1 MSRCADRQMETGV
14 MTNIAEA
21 QLIALDWGTTSARA
35 YLMGRDGDTVAE
47 RNSSLGIMEVAAK
60 TKAESLPLAL
70 AFEKALEE
78 LCGDWLERFETIP
91 VIACGM
97 VGSQQGW
104 AEAEYRPVPA
114 NLADPDYAMA
124 TVQIAPNRLMH
135 IIPGVLDRKELP
147 DVMRGE
153 ETQILGA
160 VELGGN
166 ALHEA
171 EEQLFLLPGTHSKW
185 VKVSGRTITGFSTS
199 MTGETYAL
207 LSSRSILSKLIE
219 PTDAVDWNAFERGV
233 RIAQSPAGSA
243 DLMLT
248 AFSARTLVLT
258 GGLKKTEVSD
268 YLSGLMI
275 GAEIRSVLGVAR
287 GTAFPGVT
295 ICGNKELSAR
305 YATALK
311 IFGIDQIREFQGTAP
326 RGMWAVACAQG
337 LVQTTT
343 V

>member
-1 MSRCADRQMETGV
+1 

-35 YLMGRDGDTVAE
+35 YLMGSDGSIVAE
-47 RNSSLGIMEVAAK
+47 RSASLGIMQVAS
-60 TKAESLPLAL
+60 KASAQSLPLDD
-70 AFEKALEE
+70 AFKATLTE
-78 LCGDWLERFETIP
+78 LCGDWLVEYPSAP

-104 AEAEYRPVPA
+104 TEATYRQVPA
-114 NLADPDYAMA
+114 NLADPEFELAS
-124 TVQIAPNRLMH
+124 VEIAPNRSMQ
-135 IIPGVLDRKELP
+135 IIPGVLDIKELP

-160 VELGGN
+160 IELGKTVAGN
-166 ALHEA
+166 PA
-171 EEQLFLLPGTHSKW
+171 EQLFLLPGTHSKW
-185 VKVSGRTITGFSTS
+185 VRVSGRTITGFSTS
-199 MTGETYAL
+199 MTGETFAL
-207 LSSRSILSKLIE
+207 LSTQSILSKLIE
-219 PTDAVDWNAFERGV
+219 PASSVDWLAFERGV
-233 RIAQSPAGSA
+233 KVSQSKEGAT

-258 GGLKKTEVSD
+258 GRLAKTEVSD

-275 GAEIRSVLGVAR
+275 GAEIRSVLGNQDSSQ
-287 GTAFPGVT
+287 GPSLT

-305 YATALK
+305 YTRALK
-311 IFGIDQIREFQGTAP
+311 IFGISQVQELQDTAP

-337 LVQTTT
+337 LVQT
-343 V
+343 VSV

>member
-1 MSRCADRQMETGV
+1 

-35 YLMGRDGDTVAE
+35 YLMGNGGSVVAE
-47 RNSSLGIMEVAAK
+47 RSLPLGIMQVAA
-60 TKAESLPLAL
+60 TAQAESLTLAR
-70 AFEKALEE
+70 AFEVTLGE
-78 LCGDWLERFETIP
+78 LCGDWLEAFPTIP

-104 AEAEYRPVPA
+104 VEAAYRPVPA
-114 NLADPDYAMA
+114 DLADPCAQLA
-124 TVQIAPNRLMH
+124 TVEIAPSRLLH
-135 IIPGVLDRKELP
+135 IIPGVLDNKELP

-160 VELGGN
+160 MELGGQPGQDP
-166 ALHEA
+166 ED
-171 EEQLFLLPGTHSKW
+171 QVFLLPGTHSKW
-185 VKVSGRTITGFSTS
+185 VKVSGRTITEFSTS

-207 LSSRSILSKLIE
+207 LSSQSILSKLIE
-219 PTDAVDWNAFERGV
+219 PSSTVQWSAFERGV
-233 RIAQSPAGSA
+233 QVAQSPQGAA

-258 GGLKKTEVSD
+258 GRLEETEVSD

-275 GAEIRSVLGVAR
+275 GAEIRSVLGLPT
-287 GTAFPGVT
+287 TATAPALT

-305 YATALK
+305 YTRALG
-311 IFGIDQIREFQGTAP
+311 IFGIEQVRELQGTAP
-326 RGMWAVACAQG
+326 RGIWALACAQG
-337 LVQTTT
+337 LVPS
-343 V
+343 VFA

>member
-1 MSRCADRQMETGV
+1 

-35 YLMGRDGDTVAE
+35 YLMGADGHIVAE
-47 RNSSLGIMEVAAK
+47 RSAALGIMQVAS
-60 TKAESLPLAL
+60 KAQAETQSLDE
-70 AFEKALEE
+70 AFKATLTE
-78 LCGDWLERFETIP
+78 LCGDWLDNFENVP

-104 AEAEYRPVPA
+104 TEAAYRPVPA
-114 NLADPDYAMA
+114 NLADPEFELAS
-124 TVQIAPNRLMH
+124 VEIAPGRTMQ
-135 IIPGVLDRKELP
+135 IIPGVLDLKELP

-160 VELGGN
+160 IDLAALN
-166 ALHEA
+166 ADDS

-185 VKVSGRTITGFSTS
+185 VKVSGRTITEFCTS
-199 MTGETYAL
+199 MTGETFAL
-207 LSSRSILSKLIE
+207 LSTQSILSKLIE
-219 PTDAVDWNAFERGV
+219 PAPSTNWSAFERGV
-233 RIAQSPAGSA
+233 KVSQSGEGAA

-258 GGLKKTEVSD
+258 ERLEKNEVSN

-275 GAEIRSVLGVAR
+275 GAEIRSVLGKQA
-287 GTAFPGVT
+287 TNDALSLT
-295 ICGNKELSAR
+295 ICGNKELSSR
-305 YATALK
+305 YTRALN
-311 IFGIDQIREFQGTAP
+311 IFGIDQVRELQGTAP
-326 RGMWAVACAQG
+326 RGIWAVASAQG
-337 LVQTTT
+337 RLQTAS

>member
-1 MSRCADRQMETGV
+1 MKTGV
-14 MTNIAEA
+14 MTHIAEA

-35 YLMGRDGDTVAE
+35 YLMGDGGSIVEE
-47 RNSSLGIMEVAAK
+47 RSSSLGIMQVAAK
-60 TKAESLPLAL
+60 AQLESLTLSR
-70 AFEKALEE
+70 AFEDTLAE
-78 LCGDWLERFETIP
+78 LCGDWLVDFESVP

-104 AEAEYRPVPA
+104 AEAAYRKAPA
-114 NLADPDYAMA
+114 NLADPEFELT
-124 TVQIAPNRLMH
+124 TVEITPGRLMH
-135 IIPGVLDRKELP
+135 IIPGVLDLKELP

-160 VELGGN
+160 IELGE
-166 ALHEA
+166 LEPRSE

-185 VKVSGRTITGFSTS
+185 VKVSGRTITEFSTS

-207 LSSRSILSKLIE
+207 LSSKSILSKLIE
-219 PTDAVDWNAFERGV
+219 PTTEIKWDAFERGV
-233 RIAQSPAGSA
+233 RVSHSAEGTA

-258 GGLKKTEVSD
+258 GRLEKTEVSD

-275 GAEIRSVLGVAR
+275 GAEIRSVMGHPEAD
-287 GTAFPGVT
+287 TAPALT

-305 YATALK
+305 YTKALK
-311 IFGIDQIREFQGTAP
+311 IYGIQQVSELQGTAP
-326 RGMWAVACAQG
+326 RGIWAIACTQG
-337 LVQTTT
+337 LLQNASV
-343 V
+343 

>member
-1 MSRCADRQMETGV
+1 MKTGV

-35 YLMGRDGDTVAE
+35 YLMGDGGSIVEE
-47 RNSSLGIMEVAAK
+47 RSSSLGIMQVAAK
-60 TKAESLPLAL
+60 AQLESLTLSR
-70 AFEKALEE
+70 AFEDTLAE
-78 LCGDWLERFETIP
+78 LCGDWLADFESIP

-104 AEAEYRPVPA
+104 AEAAYRKVPA
-114 NLADPDYAMA
+114 NLADPEFELA
-124 TVQIAPNRLMH
+124 TVEITPGRLMH
-135 IIPGVLDRKELP
+135 IIPGVLDLKELP

-160 VELGGN
+160 IELGEL
-166 ALHEA
+166 AAESE
-171 EEQLFLLPGTHSKW
+171 EEQWFLLPGTHSKW
-185 VKVSGRTITGFSTS
+185 VKVTGRTITEFSTS

-207 LSSRSILSKLIE
+207 LSSKSILSKLIE
-219 PTDAVDWNAFERGV
+219 PTTEIKWDAFERGV
-233 RIAQSPAGSA
+233 RVSHSADGAA

-258 GGLKKTEVSD
+258 GRLEKTEVSD

-275 GAEIRSVLGVAR
+275 GAEIRSVIGHPEED
-287 GTAFPGVT
+287 TAPALT

-305 YATALK
+305 YTAALK
-311 IFGIDQIREFQGTAP
+311 IYGIQRVSELQGTAP
-326 RGMWAVACAQG
+326 RGIWAIACTQG
-337 LVQTTT
+337 LLQNASV
-343 V
+343 